1 VKSETDAKIAA
12 NVLLLLVVIH
22 IVVDFLYS

>member
-1 VKSETDAKIAA
+1 MKSETDAKIAA